1 MHLPE
6 ACRVKR
12 TAGMKM
18 ERNFKMDKKRRIA
31 IIGCGGMGG
40 GHAIAIGSGTGNAVY
55 NANSSQE
62 RGTKIFDTSANT
74 DISGKLELA
83 GVYDSNPARME
94 WAREKGFAL
103 YDSYDRMLEDQS
115 VDIILIATPNH
126 LHKDMAIAAMRAGKH
141 VLCEKP
147 VMMDSRELEAVM
159 KVSRETGRLFYPRQN
174 RRWDRDYRIV
184 KKIYEEKLVGN
195 VFRIESRV
203 QGSRGIPGD
212 WRKEKEYGGGMML
225 DWGVHLL
232 DRLLFMI
239 PDKAE
244 SVYCRL
250 SYVLN
255 EEVDDGFTMLI
266 TFAGGL
272 SALVEVGTCN
282 FISLPLWYVGGDSGS
297 AVVDNWKCE
306 GKLVQLASWEDK
318 DTLPIMAGAGLT
330 KTMAPRD
337 QKSLLTLP
345 LPEVT
350 YDDNELYSN
359 VVDAVNGEAEPVV
372 TAKQAL
378 RVMRLMEAA
387 IRSSE
392 EGQTVSVCE

>member
-1 MHLPE
+1 
-6 ACRVKR
+6 
-12 TAGMKM
+12 
-18 ERNFKMDKKRRIA
+18 
-31 IIGCGGMGG
+31 
-40 GHAIAIGSGTGNAVY
+40 
-55 NANSSQE
+55 
-62 RGTKIFDTSANT
+62 
-74 DISGKLELA
+74 
-83 GVYDSNPARME
+83 
-94 WAREKGFAL
+94 
-103 YDSYDRMLEDQS
+103 
-115 VDIILIATPNH
+115 
-126 LHKDMAIAAMRAGKH
+126 
-141 VLCEKP
+141 
-147 VMMDSRELEAVM
+147 
-159 KVSRETGRLFYPRQN
+159 
-174 RRWDRDYRIV
+174 
-184 KKIYEEKLVGN
+184 
-195 VFRIESRV
+195 
-203 QGSRGIPGD
+203 
-212 WRKEKEYGGGMML
+212 ML

-306 GKLVQLASWEDK
+306 GKL
-318 DTLPIMAGAGLT
+318 AGAALT